1 MFYAPRLRDFV
12 MHPHEDELIDVH
24 WTRPI
29 ESGWTCNVV
38 AKKGADADGI
48 RARLGAM
55 RDAVAGWEAPGDTKH
70 VDKFAPSTRYVA
82 L

>member
-1 MFYAPRLRDFV
+1 
-12 MHPHEDELIDVH
+12 
-24 WTRPI
+24 
-29 ESGWTCNVV
+29 
-38 AKKGADADGI
+38 
-48 RARLGAM
+48 M